1 MNNWYTVNKRS
12 VDALLYRLQ
21 ELKLK
26 QSIEHEIN
34 VNEIARIVNSLVKEN
49 SDLTAKLK
57 EFLEENKKQKDV
69 INKFLKPGE

>member
-1 MNNWYTVNKRS
+1 MNNWYIVNKRS

-49 SDLTAKLK
+49 SDLTSKLK
-57 EFLEENKKQKDV
+57 ECLEENTKQKDI